1 MLFGERRDRHP
12 LPSEALLAPGPT
24 PVLPARLLGERSH
37 LVIPPEAGASLSVRP
52 VRLFSGEVL
61 EDSLVPERLAYTDDL
76 YPPHRTGSYAAYWNC
91 ISWIPVTKGG
101 SCLCEHGP
109 STSFESDAEK
119 AGAVVWL
126 GR

>member
-1 MLFGERRDRHP
+1 MLFGEKGPADARHGYLYS
-12 LPSEALLAPGPT
+12 LPEPDAQVLPGPT
-24 PVLPARLLGERSH
+24 R
-37 LVIPPEAGASLSVRP
+37 GAP

-61 EDSLVPERLAYTDDL
+61 TSSLVPERLEYDDDVF
-76 YPPHRTGSYAAYWNC
+76 PPHRTGSYAAYWGC

-109 STSFESDAEK
+109 SASFEHDAEK

-126 GR
+126 GK